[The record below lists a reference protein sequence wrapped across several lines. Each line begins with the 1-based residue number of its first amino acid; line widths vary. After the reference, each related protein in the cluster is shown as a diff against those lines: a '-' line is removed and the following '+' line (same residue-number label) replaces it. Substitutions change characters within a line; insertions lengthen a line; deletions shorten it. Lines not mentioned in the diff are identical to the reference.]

1 MRFKKKVIDVFL
13 LVKVLLFYNVQT
25 TNLAFVNKIWDM

>member
-13 LVKVLLFYNVQT
+13 LVKVLLIYNVQT
-25 TNLAFVNKIWDM
+25 TNLALVNKIWDM